1 MCGDMLWWIPK
12 ILHAEWAQRR
22 GEKSFWLIHRPSQI
36 WNSQHKPSAMASIK
50 LVDGI
55 AESFRKEP
63 RRARRKIFDVKN
75 PQQYLHRP
83 LKHPNGYGTSVHIML
98 YTSSVAVAI
107 RERVPGHVLGGSMK
121 KEKSFWFRMRIIRG
135 RTGARR
141 SPNKSQSKQDQ
152 KNIKSSLQQQQQPHN
167 NHNISRALAVFPHY
181 MWLCVCTLGSSGE
194 FALDFS

>member
-1 MCGDMLWWIPK
+1 
-12 ILHAEWAQRR
+12 
-22 GEKSFWLIHRPSQI
+22 
-36 WNSQHKPSAMASIK
+36 MASIK

-121 KEKSFWFRMRIIRG
+121 KKRKKFLIPYAHHSRKNWRQEK
-135 RTGARR
+135 
-141 SPNKSQSKQDQ
+141 PKQVAIQ
-152 KNIKSSLQQQQQPHN
+152 TRPEK
-167 NHNISRALAVFPHY
+167 Y
-181 MWLCVCTLGSSGE
+181 
-194 FALDFS
+194 